1 MHQDLLFTS
10 SNNGKP
16 GVGEYDINDAE
27 LKLKKKTGISTNKAK
42 RKDPFEV
49 TKENKNI
56 PGTGAYNINIREQKG
71 VYIEG
76 KKNRF
81 ETSYNGRPG
90 VGEYDIND
98 AEIKLKKKTG
108 ISTSKSARRDPFE
121 VGKEQKGKPGAG
133 SYNINKTDIKGV
145 YIEGNAPRF
154 T

>member
-1 MHQDLLFTS
+1 MKGKRIDLKHLT
-10 SNNGKP
+10 
-16 GVGEYDINDAE
+16 
-27 LKLKKKTGISTNKAK
+27 
-42 RKDPFEV
+42 
-49 TKENKNI
+49 
-56 PGTGAYNINIREQKG
+56 
-71 VYIEG
+71 
-76 KKNRF
+76 
-81 ETSYNGRPG
+81 G

-154 T
+154 TSSNNGKPGVGEYDINDAELKLKKKTGISTNK